1 MMVFSEFIAQQDFKN
16 LYLFQ
21 GDAYLAQKGI
31 DFICQKQNI
40 KSFDIS
46 FFNDENFDAQAMVTA
61 CEQMSFFAE
70 KRLVVVKDLL
80 KLTEKDK
87 KLITEYTKKINP
99 LCILVF
105 IDTFKSGIFDFVSK
119 DKVELKLL
127 PNELNQFVYSEAKK
141 SNHIFDKE
149 AISTLINFCNDDL
162 SKMVIEIKKICDF
175 KGESENITKQ
185 DVELL
190 VHKDEEA
197 GVFDLT
203 NALGEKN
210 VSKSLHILAQ
220 IMGGVEQNSKIFALL
235 STQMRRMFFIVTSK
249 KSDIELAN
257 IFQVKPFAVTR
268 LRRSAKNFSAKKL
281 KDILYELE
289 DVEYM
294 LKNAMFS
301 QENALYYMVTYI
313 CN

>member
-141 SNHIFDKE
+141 TNHIFDKE
-149 AISTLINFCNDDL
+149 AIFALINFCNDDL

-185 DVELL
+185 DVKLL

-257 IFQVKPFAVTR
+257 IFQVKPFAVTS